1 MVAGTNQS
9 TPAQPTGWT
18 LASILDNPDAFEAEV
33 LDPADTV
40 EEQEVE
46 EDKPVEEGY
55 CIECEGES
63 VIHLV

>member
-18 LASILDNPDAFEAEV
+18 LSSILDNPDAFEAEV
-33 LDPADTV
+33 LNGETEPAE
-40 EEQEVE
+40 EEQEQE

-55 CIECEGES
+55 CIECEGE
-63 VIHLV
+63 